1 MLDRS
6 TPLEPKKILYFDHK
20 IFCKPQR
27 FFYWQIWSQTMNITQ
42 KIDEMIEERSLLKH
56 PFYQAWSD
64 GKLTKE
70 SLAGYSKE
78 YFQLVKEVPS
88 FMAPIIQQAPESV
101 VKELVENQQEESD
114 HIKPWIAFAGELGIS
129 EEELLSYSGLPKTRK
144 AVSDLNELMD
154 TFEGGACAM
163 YAFEKEI
170 PKISQTKLDGLA
182 EFYGMTSDEA
192 TEYFKLHTEA
202 DIRHAASWRNILEK
216 SSTDYDKLIEIAE
229 KSISAQNLL
238 LDSCFE
244 EYC

>member
-1 MLDRS
+1 
-6 TPLEPKKILYFDHK
+6 
-20 IFCKPQR
+20 
-27 FFYWQIWSQTMNITQ
+27 
-42 KIDEMIEERSLLKH
+42 
-56 PFYQAWSD
+56 
-64 GKLTKE
+64 
-70 SLAGYSKE
+70 
-78 YFQLVKEVPS
+78 
-88 FMAPIIQQAPESV
+88 MAPIIEKAPESV

-114 HIKPWIAFAGELGIS
+114 HIKPWIAFAGDLGIS
-129 EEELLSYSGLPKTRK
+129 EEELLSYSGLPKTRR

-154 TFEGGACAM
+154 SFENGACAM

-170 PKISQTKLDGLA
+170 PKISQTKLDGLS

-238 LDSCFE
+238 LDSCFD

>member
-1 MLDRS
+1 
-6 TPLEPKKILYFDHK
+6 
-20 IFCKPQR
+20 
-27 FFYWQIWSQTMNITQ
+27 MNIIK

-56 PFYQAWSD
+56 PFYQMWSD

-78 YFQLVKEVPS
+78 YFQLVKAVPA
-88 FMAPIIQQAPESV
+88 FMAPIIEKAPDSV
-101 VKELVENQQEESD
+101 VSELVENQQEESD

-129 EEELLSYSGLPKTRK
+129 EDELISYSGTAKTQK
-144 AVSDLNELMD
+144 AVSDLNELMV
-154 TFEGGACAM
+154 TFDGGSSAM

-216 SSTDYDKLIEIAE
+216 SSIDYHKLVEIAD

-238 LDSCFE
+238 LDSCYE

>member
-1 MLDRS
+1 
-6 TPLEPKKILYFDHK
+6 
-20 IFCKPQR
+20 
-27 FFYWQIWSQTMNITQ
+27 MNIIQ

-56 PFYQAWSD
+56 PFYQMWSD
-64 GKLTKE
+64 GKLTQE

-78 YFQLVKEVPS
+78 YFQLVKAVPS
-88 FMAPIIQQAPESV
+88 FMTPIIEKAPDGV
-101 VKELVENQQEESD
+101 VGELIENQQEESD

-129 EEELLSYSGLPKTRK
+129 EDELISYSGTAKTQK
-144 AVSDLNELMD
+144 AVSELNQLMD
-154 TFEGGACAM
+154 TFDGGACAM

-182 EFYGMTSDEA
+182 EFYGMTSNEA

-216 SSTDYDKLIEIAE
+216 SSVDSNNLIEIAD

-238 LDSCFE
+238 LDSCYE

>member
-1 MLDRS
+1 
-6 TPLEPKKILYFDHK
+6 
-20 IFCKPQR
+20 
-27 FFYWQIWSQTMNITQ
+27 MNVIK

-88 FMAPIIQQAPESV
+88 FMAPIIEQAPESV

-114 HIKPWIAFAGELGIS
+114 HIKPWLAFAGELGIS

-144 AVSDLNELMD
+144 SVSDLNELMD
-154 TFEGGACAM
+154 TFENGACAM

-182 EFYGMTSDEA
+182 EFYGMTNDEA

>member
-1 MLDRS
+1 
-6 TPLEPKKILYFDHK
+6 
-20 IFCKPQR
+20 
-27 FFYWQIWSQTMNITQ
+27 MNIVK

-88 FMAPIIQQAPESV
+88 FMAPIIDKAPESV

-114 HIKPWIAFAGELGIS
+114 HIKPWISFAGELGIS

-182 EFYGMTSDEA
+182 EFYGMTSEEA

-229 KSISAQNLL
+229 KSLSAQNLL

>member
-1 MLDRS
+1 
-6 TPLEPKKILYFDHK
+6 
-20 IFCKPQR
+20 
-27 FFYWQIWSQTMNITQ
+27 MNITK

-88 FMAPIIQQAPESV
+88 FMAPIIQKAPESV

-129 EEELLSYSGLPKTRK
+129 EEELLSYSGLPKTRQ